1 MTNEQWTQELQQKMT
16 GYRRPA
22 PDVSWDELD
31 HALAVGKSRKM
42 RRFRLQRI
50 AAAAVILLIAG
61 VGYWGFLYDDAV
73 QTLPTTASVGNQ
85 PIDATSQGDRHTV
98 RSGNHLTGCL
108 SPCEVAEVSVSEP
121 ETVTPVS
128 VEDTDTLHIT
138 ATEEQQQ
145 PRGVEE
151 KVQPTKKNSPVI
163 YPSDLRQRQHLENR
177 LTAKVYM
184 SSAMAGSLTE
194 SFGAQIGYAS
204 HNLHQDSVQH
214 IHHLQDSVQHI
225 HHRQPV
231 RIGLS
236 LRYRLD
242 TRWSIETGLSY
253 TRLSSDITTI
263 EDGVTTMTE
272 QRLNYIGMPLNISY
286 NLWRNRYLELY
297 ITSGAMIEKRLDASP
312 WQFSFNVGAGAEYK
326 LTNYVSLYAE
336 PSLGYYFKDGS
347 ATPTIY
353 QDHPLIFN
361 LSFGLRFNLQ

>member
-61 VGYWGFLYDDAV
+61 VGYWGFLHDDAV

-85 PIDATSQGDRHTV
+85 PIDATSQVDRSAV
-98 RSGNHLTGCL
+98 RSENHLTGCL

-151 KVQPTKKNSPVI
+151 RVQPTKKNSPVI
-163 YPSDLRQRQHLENR
+163 YPSDLHQRQHLENR

-184 SSAMAGSLTE
+184 SSAMAGSRQTE
-194 SFGAQIGYAS
+194 LFNISNELGSKDSFIVIQK
-204 HNLHQDSVQH
+204 DR
-214 IHHLQDSVQHI
+214 HI

-231 RIGLS
+231 RFGLS
-236 LRYRLD
+236 LRYRLTD
-242 TRWSIETGLSY
+242 CWSMESGLSY
-253 TRLSSDITTI
+253 TRLSSDIITMENGITS
-263 EDGVTTMTE
+263 MTE
-272 QRLNYIGMPLNISY
+272 QRLNYLGLPLNIIY
-286 NLWRNRYLELY
+286 DLWQTRHFGLY
-297 ITSGAMIEKRLDASP
+297 VSAGSVIEKSLDTSP
-312 WQFSFNVGAGAEYK
+312 WQFSLNGAAGAEYK
-326 LTNYVSLYAE
+326 LTDFFSLYAE
-336 PSLGYYFKDGS
+336 PGLGYYFKNGS
-347 ATPTIY
+347 TTTTIY
-353 QDHPLIFN
+353 QDRPLNFN
-361 LSFGLRFNLQ
+361 LSFGLRFNLK